1 MMVTESSANCGK
13 NRCNQH
19 IAQLL
24 RCIMT
29 QCRSEKKVPE
39 KFRLASLLNGSRGAS
54 LECLIMNQHAK
65 RAKHDL
71 NVAL

>member
-39 KFRLASLLNGSRGAS
+39 KFSLASLLNGSRGAS